1 MYYSDI
7 DQSVLSLRIE
17 SMHQMIAS
25 DTLNSIMDVME
36 HDNSSSRTF
45 ALESLNLSGFTTESR
60 VGQFIRAIWDA
71 IKAAVRAVR
80 KAFAS
85 VYKAIRDSL
94 RQVVGR
100 TRRMEK
106 LRRTPTE
113 ELEAKLNKLK
123 ETNAFNPSHVDHL
136 RIMGRLEPDVIIKT
150 IARLIEHID
159 KMDDAFQIAFNVDSR
174 NTTQL
179 IEDLIDLARNVDGE
193 KYSNTVMFEEMSR
206 IQDHFT
212 AAYNDD
218 SHRKQIYALIEE
230 LAGTTINGPQQI
242 RFKERGNPSS
252 YYFEGK
258 NSRHVNPELPDI
270 AQVNNLSDLFLNLST
285 SYSKLANTKTGKYDG
300 VISDAYNRR
309 EKEFDRL
316 VTRLNNNEQF
326 SQIRSEY
333 MRTLDLIG
341 KYEGLTYL
349 RYPSEIIRH
358 ALRTILALEKYL
370 MEIYTTQ

>member
-25 DTLNSIMDVME
+25 DTLNSVMKLIAN
-36 HDNSSSRTF
+36 DDISTRSLG
-45 ALESLNLSGFTTESR
+45 LESLNLSDFTTESR

-94 RQVVGR
+94 RQILGR
-100 TRRMEK
+100 TRRMEA

-113 ELEAKLNKLK
+113 VLESKLNKLK
-123 ETNAFNPSHVDHL
+123 ETNAFNPSHIDHL

-150 IARLIEHID
+150 IAGLVEHIN
-159 KMDDAFQIAFNVDSR
+159 KMDIAFQTAFNVDSR

-193 KYSNTVMFEEMSR
+193 KYSNTVMFEEMTR

-212 AAYNDD
+212 EAFNNDA
-218 SHRKQIYALIEE
+218 HRRQMYDLIEGF
-230 LAGTTINGPQQI
+230 AGTTINGPHQI
-242 RFKERGNPSS
+242 RFKERGVPAS
-252 YYFEGK
+252 YYFESK
-258 NSRHVNPELPDI
+258 DSRHVNPELPDI
-270 AQVNNLSDLFLNLST
+270 TQVNNLSDLFLSLST
-285 SYSKLANTKTGKYDG
+285 SYSNFANTKTGRYDG
-300 VISDAYNRR
+300 VISNAYNRR

-316 VTRLNNNEQF
+316 VVRLNNNEQF
-326 SQIRSEY
+326 SQIRTEY

-341 KYEGLTYL
+341 QYEGLTYL

-358 ALRTILALEKYL
+358 SLRTILALEKYL
-370 MEIYTTQ
+370 MEIYTA